1 MIRRGTKN
9 GEGGYI
15 LIPTLEEII
24 DKYGNLVDY
33 LKFDVTVEVYEDLLL
48 LRSLSDLNE
57 HQKMDRVSFIK
68 KHLNSNFDYL
78 LDDTEFRSINK
89 IYSNLNIM
97 THINSQNNNFKR
109 NPFINE
115 EQLKSLLAIKK
126 VDAHMSYDSNIT
138 SKALAEINKT
148 QKRLVTKIDT
158 LYNQSKKENEYVRLG
173 EKISYTKLENHWKYL
188 YNEIQFYNLNNQLIS
203 YVALEQEYAWAFLNE
218 LFYLIEL
225 YLKAFKGQKKTDY
238 EFGKKLN
245 EFIQSYVIILLIDL
259 RLPVVRL
266 YIIRDIVDTC
276 EGEKDNYKRITLIE
290 ESIKKYRYVKDQ
302 IKRFKNGLEESLL
315 NATLSI
321 EQNMLKVKIDYYKAY
336 CFPREKTKHNNIEY
350 NVSLFFKALDALKK

>member
-1 MIRRGTKN
+1 M
-9 GEGGYI
+9 
-15 LIPTLEEII
+15 IPTLEEII

-126 VDAHMSYDSNIT
+126 VDAHMSYDS
-138 SKALAEINKT
+138 
-148 QKRLVTKIDT
+148 
-158 LYNQSKKENEYVRLG
+158 
-173 EKISYTKLENHWKYL
+173 
-188 YNEIQFYNLNNQLIS
+188 
-203 YVALEQEYAWAFLNE
+203 
-218 LFYLIEL
+218 
-225 YLKAFKGQKKTDY
+225 
-238 EFGKKLN
+238 
-245 EFIQSYVIILLIDL
+245 
-259 RLPVVRL
+259 
-266 YIIRDIVDTC
+266 
-276 EGEKDNYKRITLIE
+276 
-290 ESIKKYRYVKDQ
+290 
-302 IKRFKNGLEESLL
+302 
-315 NATLSI
+315 
-321 EQNMLKVKIDYYKAY
+321 
-336 CFPREKTKHNNIEY
+336 
-350 NVSLFFKALDALKK
+350 

>member
-1 MIRRGTKN
+1 MIRRGTKM
-9 GEGGYI
+9 GRGYI

-57 HQKMDRVSFIK
+57 HQKMDRVSFI

-138 SKALAEINKT
+138 
-148 QKRLVTKIDT
+148 QK
-158 LYNQSKKENEYVRLG
+158 
-173 EKISYTKLENHWKYL
+173 HW
-188 YNEIQFYNLNNQLIS
+188 
-203 YVALEQEYAWAFLNE
+203 
-218 LFYLIEL
+218 
-225 YLKAFKGQKKTDY
+225 QK
-238 EFGKKLN
+238 
-245 EFIQSYVIILLIDL
+245 
-259 RLPVVRL
+259 
-266 YIIRDIVDTC
+266 
-276 EGEKDNYKRITLIE
+276 
-290 ESIKKYRYVKDQ
+290 
-302 IKRFKNGLEESLL
+302 
-315 NATLSI
+315 
-321 EQNMLKVKIDYYKAY
+321 
-336 CFPREKTKHNNIEY
+336 
-350 NVSLFFKALDALKK
+350 

>member
-188 YNEIQFYNLNNQLIS
+188 YNEIQFY
-203 YVALEQEYAWAFLNE
+203 
-218 LFYLIEL
+218 LIEL

-238 EFGKKLN
+238 EFGKKLD
-245 EFIQSYVIILLIDL
+245 EFIQSYVIILLIDI